1 VSQLIS
7 DVLKK
12 LLEFTKMELDT
23 EELQKP
29 QYESYAQ
36 LIQEINN
43 KLSAVGI
50 LDKELLES
58 MRGMVREALA
68 TLVMKRME
76 KIMRYYK
83 AGKTIQQELLFAE
96 ERRFLVPFLELRITE
111 QREGRAEGLAL
122 VSFRKGFPTLYSV
135 RLISLGPFSQ
145 FDLAVLPRT
154 DAEELMRRGVIDI
167 VR

>member
-1 VSQLIS
+1 MIS

-76 KIMRYYK
+76 KIMRHYK

-154 DAEELMRRGVIDI
+154 DAEELVRRGVIDI